1 MAGVLALMTK
11 DLLDKANEL
20 QSEIDNAYALHTL
33 FLNALQS
40 DRKIATIKFISN
52 ENTPNYQLVNS
63 EYLPPVLG
71 QRILD
76 MIAEHVEDLE
86 QKFEEL

>member
-1 MAGVLALMTK
+1 MTK
-11 DLLDKANEL
+11 DLLDKANKL
-20 QSEIDNAYALHTL
+20 QSDLDNVYALHTL

-40 DRKIATIKFISN
+40 GRKVATIKFIGN
-52 ENTPNYQLVNS
+52 ENTSNYELVNS

-76 MIAEHVEDLE
+76 MIAEHAKDLE
-86 QKFEEL
+86 QKFGEL